1 MIKEMKLTKTL
12 TLFAAAVL
20 FSIISTAQ
28 NTENDFLPKK
38 GDFGTSILVSGLID
52 NINLSPNKSSY
63 GQNILFAKYYLEDDL
78 ALRVGLGFSLSRSVS
93 ESSDSS
99 GLFLNEV
106 DSMRRSSSMNVSIG
120 IEKHLTDNRRLDPYV
135 FGQLDLS
142 FIGKSKTETDVRQ
155 ISTIG
160 TASNNREVIRD
171 GGFAIGVN
179 AGAGFNYFLAK
190 NFSVGSEVYLGLQ
203 YVSLGGGISDN
214 TTNTTAGGNRSSTF
228 NSREDITKTTNLN
241 VAPTAEIN
249 FSYFF

>member
-1 MIKEMKLTKTL
+1 MKLANTL
-12 TLFAAAVL
+12 TLFVTAIL
-20 FSIISTAQ
+20 FSILSTAQ
-28 NTENDFLPKK
+28 NTDQDFLPRK
-38 GDFGTSILVSGLID
+38 GDFGTTIIISGLID

-78 ALRVGLGFSLSRSVS
+78 TLRVGLGFNVSRSVS

-106 DSMRRSSSMNVSIG
+106 DSMRRNSSMNVSIG
-120 IEKHLTDNRRLDPYV
+120 IEKHLTNNKRLDPYL
-135 FGQLDLS
+135 FCQLDLS
-142 FIGKSKTETDVRQ
+142 FIGKSKTEIDDRQ

-171 GGFAIGVN
+171 GGFGIGVN
-179 AGAGFNYFLAK
+179 AGGGFNYFLAK

-203 YVSLGGGISDN
+203 YVSIGGGISDN

-241 VAPTAEIN
+241 VTPTAEIN

>member
-1 MIKEMKLTKTL
+1 MKLANTL
-12 TLFAAAVL
+12 TLFVTAIL
-20 FSIISTAQ
+20 FSILSTAQ
-28 NTENDFLPKK
+28 NTDKDLLPKK
-38 GDFGTSILVSGLID
+38 GDFGTSIIVSGLID

-63 GQNILFAKYYLEDDL
+63 GQNVLFAKYYLEDDL
-78 ALRVGLGFSLSRSVS
+78 VLRVGLGFNVSRSVS

-106 DSMRRSSSMNVSIG
+106 DSMRRNSSMNVSIG
-120 IEKHLTDNRRLDPYV
+120 IEKHLTNNKRLDPYL

-179 AGAGFNYFLAK
+179 AGGGFNYFLAK

-203 YVSLGGGISDN
+203 YVSIGGGISDN